1 MLLEKY
7 TLSRQFHPPLRSY
20 SFGIRETYIRM
31 HQVCSLVQHPS
42 LEPYWLVLSGINI
55 SFFIPSFPFCRDV
68 AGAPFSTQVFFLLG

>member
-1 MLLEKY
+1 MLSEKY
-7 TLSRQFHPPLRSY
+7 TLYRQFHSPLRSY

-42 LEPYWLVLSGINI
+42 LEPLVGLIRYQCF
-55 SFFIPSFPFCRDV
+55 FFIPSFPFCRDV